1 MRVAEA
7 MPSQPPPN
15 ARGWLGF
22 ATDTRAGRGSLTMPD
37 TMPESGTAAPRR
49 ISRRAFVIGA
59 AAGSVAVVGGC
70 SRSPIA
76 IPTTPRAAA
85 IELVEAQRP
94 HTGRT
99 VRAKLTAR
107 ANTVDLGG
115 PTARTLSYGAQL
127 PGPLVRAN
135 VGDQLDVT
143 VINGLETPTSLHWHG
158 LALRNDMDG
167 AAPATP
173 DIGSGAEFTYRFS
186 VPHSGTYWAHP
197 HTPLDTDR
205 GLYIPVIVDDPGE
218 RADYDAEWIVVLDDW
233 TDGVGAS
240 PQQIFDELRSSSQ
253 NGMGDMPGMHTM
265 PGMSHPTD
273 SLIGPDGGDVTYPYH
288 LINGQTP
295 AAATTFSAKPGQRIR
310 LRIINAGADTAYR
323 VALAGHTMTI
333 THTDGFAVR
342 PVQAE
347 AVLVGMG
354 ERYDAIVTAGDGVFA
369 LVASAEG
376 KDGLARAV
384 LSTAAGRRP
393 DPQLRPAELTGRVV
407 TVDDLTADP
416 SVDLGELSEPIV
428 LPVTLTGGMARYDW
442 GINGRHHPDVEP
454 LTIHEGQNAILR
466 FTNQTM
472 MWHPMHLHGH
482 TFQVLNSNATRGPRK
497 DTVIVKPM
505 STVDVAVVAD
515 NPGTWLVHCHNT
527 YHMDAGMMTQL
538 DYT

>member
-1 MRVAEA
+1 M
-7 MPSQPPPN
+7 
-15 ARGWLGF
+15 
-22 ATDTRAGRGSLTMPD
+22 TDTMPD
-37 TMPESGTAAPRR
+37 RGTAASLLPRR
-49 ISRRAFVIGA
+49 ISRRAFMIGA
-59 AAGSVAVVGGC
+59 AAGSLAVVGGC
-70 SRSPIA
+70 SRSPSA
-76 IPTTPRAAA
+76 IPVTPRAEA
-85 IELVEAQRP
+85 IELVEAKRP

-99 VRAKLTAR
+99 VRATLTAQ

-115 PTARTLSYGAQL
+115 PTARTLSYGAEL

-135 VGDQLDVT
+135 VGDQLEVT
-143 VINGLETPTSLHWHG
+143 VTNGLDTPTSLHWHG

-173 DIGSGAEFTYRFS
+173 DIGSGSQFTYRFS

-205 GLYIPVIVDDPGE
+205 GLYIPVIVDDPRE

-233 TDGVGAS
+233 TDGIGAS
-240 PQQIFDELRSSSQ
+240 PQQIFDQLRSPSRNS
-253 NGMGDMPGMHTM
+253 MDHMPGMHSM
-265 PGMSHPTD
+265 PGMTASSD

-288 LINGQTP
+288 LINGRIP
-295 AAATTFSAKPGQRIR
+295 AAASTFSAKPGQRIR

-384 LSTAAGRRP
+384 LSTAAGRQP
-393 DPQLRPAELTGRVV
+393 DPHLRPAELTGRVV
-407 TVDDLTADP
+407 TVDDVTADP
-416 SVDLGELSEPIV
+416 SVDLGELSAPIA
-428 LPVTLTGGMARYDW
+428 LPATLTGGMARYDW
-442 GINGRHHPDVEP
+442 GINGRRYPDVEP
-454 LTIHEGQNAILR
+454 LTIHEGQHAILR

-482 TFQVLNSNATRGPRK
+482 TFQVLNANGTRGPRK

-527 YHMDAGMMTQL
+527 YHMDAGMMTHL
-538 DYT
+538 DYA